1 MTMTTLLHDWMV
13 FVYIAGGK
21 IGGGA
26 LKFTKKAT
34 LLVSFFHPTSAVFFF
49 RDFAM

>member
-13 FVYIAGGK
+13 FVYIAGAGW
-21 IGGGA
+21 GGA

-49 RDFAM
+49 RGFAV